1 MRCFILSALAL
12 AASALQAPSRVGAP
26 ATSSAPSPVSRYA
39 SETFRSTS
47 VKMNIFGNKQREEE
61 AEAARLDAEQE
72 ALNQRWAKETMQE
85 TARTGVRSFTGGAR
99 SRRADAIDRRPR
111 NPLAATD
118 DHLRRR
124 HVPARHLP
132 HLPRLRRRRLRGLG
146 RHGHL
151 LGARK
156 DAARRSA
163 GA

>member
-85 TARTGVRSFTGGAR
+85 TQLMTIFGVGTSLPVIYLIYLAFAVDDSVDLDGTG
-99 SRRADAIDRRPR
+99 IY
-111 NPLAATD
+111 
-118 DHLRRR
+118 
-124 HVPARHLP
+124 
-132 HLPRLRRRRLRGLG
+132 
-146 RHGHL
+146 
-151 LGARK
+151 
-156 DAARRSA
+156 
-163 GA
+163 

>member
-85 TARTGVRSFTGGAR
+85 TARTGVHLFRRERDRAARTRS
-99 SRRADAIDRRPR
+99 
-111 NPLAATD
+111 TD
-118 DHLRRR
+118 D
-124 HVPARHLP
+124 PEP
-132 HLPRLRRRRLRGLG
+132 PR
-146 RHGHL
+146 
-151 LGARK
+151 
-156 DAARRSA
+156 SN
-163 GA
+163 

>member
-85 TARTGVRSFTGGAR
+85 TARTGVRSFGGGAIAPRGGDRPTTPKPPR
-99 SRRADAIDRRPR
+99 S
-111 NPLAATD
+111 N
-118 DHLRRR
+118 
-124 HVPARHLP
+124 
-132 HLPRLRRRRLRGLG
+132 
-146 RHGHL
+146 
-151 LGARK
+151 
-156 DAARRSA
+156 
-163 GA
+163 

>member
-85 TARTGVRSFTGGAR
+85 TARTGVRSFGGGAIAPR
-99 SRRADAIDRRPR
+99 GRDRRTTPKPPR
-111 NPLAATD
+111 SN
-118 DHLRRR
+118 
-124 HVPARHLP
+124 
-132 HLPRLRRRRLRGLG
+132 
-146 RHGHL
+146 
-151 LGARK
+151 
-156 DAARRSA
+156 
-163 GA
+163 

>member
-1 MRCFILSALAL
+1 MRCFILSTLAL

-85 TARTGVRSFTGGAR
+85 TARTGVRLF
-99 SRRADAIDRRPR
+99 RRERDR
-111 NPLAATD
+111 
-118 DHLRRR
+118 
-124 HVPARHLP
+124 
-132 HLPRLRRRRLRGLG
+132 
-146 RHGHL
+146 
-151 LGARK
+151 
-156 DAARRSA
+156 AARRRSTDDPETPSQQLMTIFGVGTSLPVIYLIYLA
-163 GA
+163 FAVDDSVDLDGTGIY